1 MPGHVPKRSRSLPT
15 SEADPAGAGLRD
27 DAHGRHL
34 TLEASVDALDG
45 GWSVRLPVRAEH
57 VTVTKEATLLEEVR
71 IWRARHQENRQI
83 TDVVRSE
90 RLRVDSDD
98 VAP

>member
-1 MPGHVPKRSRSLPT
+1 
-15 SEADPAGAGLRD
+15 
-27 DAHGRHL
+27 
-34 TLEASVDALDG
+34 LEASVDALDG